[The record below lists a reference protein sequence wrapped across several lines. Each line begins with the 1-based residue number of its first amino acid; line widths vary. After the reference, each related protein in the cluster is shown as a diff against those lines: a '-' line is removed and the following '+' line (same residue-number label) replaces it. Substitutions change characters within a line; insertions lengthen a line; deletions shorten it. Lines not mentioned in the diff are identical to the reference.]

1 MKRILPLLAIL
12 LAATAVWSASPDR
25 YLHVKVTN
33 ASTHELV
40 RVNLPLSLAESV
52 VPAINHGELRNGK
65 IRIGKFTADNVNVK
79 AILQALK
86 TAPEG
91 EFVTVQEPG
100 NDVRVAKEHGQLVV
114 HVIDKNSKENVD
126 VTVPW
131 DVAQAL
137 ISNTGENELDLEA
150 AIKALANA
158 GDITLVTVTSHEENV
173 RVWVDSNSTEK

>member
-1 MKRILPLLAIL
+1 MKRILPLLAL
-12 LAATAVWSASPDR
+12 FMSATVVWSASPDR

-33 ASTHELV
+33 ASTHE
-40 RVNLPLSLAESV
+40 SV
-52 VPAINHGELRNGK
+52 VPAINHGELQNGK
-65 IRIGKFTADNVNVK
+65 IRIGNFTADNVNVK

-86 TAPEG
+86 AAPEG

-114 HVIDKNSKENVD
+114 HVIDKDSKEIVD

-158 GDITLVTVTSHEENV
+158 GDITLVTVSSREENV
-173 RVWVDSNSTEK
+173 RVWIDSNSAEK